1 MKADFE
7 GRKYGSL
14 IKPQLSLNQEKK
26 PIETANNE
34 EK

>member
-7 GRKYGSL
+7 GRKYGSI
-14 IKPQLSLNQEKK
+14 IKPQINQEKK
-26 PIETANNE
+26 PIETPNNE